1 MLLALIVV
9 VVDVVLCCALFEQQ
23 HSCFF
28 GLVCNEREWEL
39 EGICVGGREKMEVLT
54 MTRGVCLNAAFEYV

>member
-9 VVDVVLCCALFEQQ
+9 VVDVVLCCALFEQ

-39 EGICVGGREKMEVLT
+39 EGICVGGGEKMEVLT